1 MHVGPQGSRWR
12 CRLTVEVNAPSD
24 LLLLI
29 PAKKQSVLLFDFC
42 AVGAFLF
49 FPLSGQ
55 RFRFPPSRHLQCAL
69 NTFVDITN
77 AGGFIVGVF
86 FFRAQ
91 FGFVLGSN
99 IVCMRRWLDGL
110 VAVVGLRRLGGA
122 DEDPNV
128 RCRRR
133 RPLHRQRHPAEGLQ
147 RNTR

>member
-1 MHVGPQGSRWR
+1 MEVQADSGGKRALRPASAHSRKKSK
-12 CRLTVEVNAPSD
+12 AFFY
-24 LLLLI
+24 LI
-29 PAKKQSVLLFDFC
+29 SARWELSS
-42 AVGAFLF
+42 F
-49 FPLSGQ
+49 FALSGQ

-86 FFRAQ
+86 FFSGAQ
-91 FGFVLGSN
+91 FGFVRGSN